1 MIAVFQPHRYT
12 RLHDLWDTFLTSF
25 SDADTVLVC
34 DVFPAGEAPIPNVSG
49 SRFSQDL
56 LSSGKTVIYVSDM
69 KELPD
74 LIQKQISQKDI
85 VVYLGA
91 GSISSASKELIQKL
105 KGKKIC

>member
-1 MIAVFQPHRYT
+1 MELQIREIAERI
-12 RLHDLWDTFLTSF
+12 RALRDILDLSEKEMAEHIGCTIEEYKNAEQGETDFSFTFIYKCAEKF
-25 SDADTVLVC
+25 Y
-34 DVFPAGEAPIPNVSG
+34 GE
-49 SRFSQDL
+49 
-56 LSSGKTVIYVSDM
+56 Y
-69 KELPD
+69 D